1 MLASREELERRVGE
15 LERRYRDADLPIA
28 SDWGGFRLAVETIEF
43 WQQRHDRLHDRLRYR
58 RAGESWLI
66 ERLAP

>member
-1 MLASREELERRVGE
+1 VRGVAVH
-15 LERRYRDADLPIA
+15 ERRYSDRELPLP
-28 SDWGGFRLAVETIEF
+28 SDWGGYRVAVETVEL

-58 RAGESWLI
+58 RADAGWLI